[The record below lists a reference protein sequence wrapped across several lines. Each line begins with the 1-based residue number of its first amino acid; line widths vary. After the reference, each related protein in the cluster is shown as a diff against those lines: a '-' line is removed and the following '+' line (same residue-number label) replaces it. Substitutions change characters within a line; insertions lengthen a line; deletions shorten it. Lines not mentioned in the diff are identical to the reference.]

1 MTRTITPRLRTL
13 VLLLLAV
20 TGALFAGAAPA
31 SAHAALTGSD
41 PAQGVVVDRAPTQ
54 ISLTFSEQVA
64 MGDDSLRVLDPKGK
78 PVQSGKPANVS
89 GTTYAVR
96 LHAGL
101 ADGTYTVAY
110 QVVSADS
117 HPVAGAY
124 TFSIGAPSRT
134 VVSSDAG
141 AGVGGGV
148 VGWLYAVGRYLSYA
162 GFIVLAG
169 GAAFVLACWRQG
181 AGVRALQRLVVGGWL
196 ALTAA
201 TLGLLLLRGSYTSS
215 GKLGDVFNLD
225 LLGQVLQT
233 KTGAALV
240 SRLLLLAA
248 AALFVAVLFGAYA
261 RREEEAGADED
272 AAAEQR
278 DLGFGLAIG
287 GIVVGAGLAASWA
300 MAEHAS
306 TGLQPGIAMPVDIV
320 HLLAV
325 ACWFG
330 GLTALLVAL
339 YRAPAD
345 TPLGT
350 DAVRR
355 FSRLAFASV
364 LALVATGVYQSWRQL
379 GSWSAF
385 TDTRY
390 GQLLLIKLGLVA
402 VMVGLAWISRRWTGR
417 LAERGTAEA
426 ESADALRAEAT
437 VPSDAATAE
446 TGVAEQGEASLTAT
460 EPAGGVRA
468 EAPEQAP
475 LATTAGLGEA
485 SLAAATGAERH
496 DVPGQEPLSATA
508 TAEAGV
514 AEQGEAS
521 PATIEPAGGVRAEA
535 PEQAPLATTA
545 GLGEASLAAATG
557 PERADVPGQE
567 PLSTTATAETGVAEQ
582 GESSPATTEPGGGVR
597 AEEQAPLATTGS
609 GAERADVPEQA
620 PRSTTVPAGDEAGGA
635 AQAGTGEAPTAL
647 TEPTGDEQADAR
659 EQTPI
664 AATAPGA
671 ERASVPGQA
680 SRSITVPSGAA
691 AARAGGEKEASTAA
705 TEPTGT
711 DPGRAAQLARQR
723 AAVEA
728 ARRKRVRDAD
738 PGRAGL
744 RRSVLAEAGVAV
756 VLLAVTTAL
765 TQTEPGRT
773 EQEARAATAPA
784 ASSPADT
791 SGALTLD
798 MPFDTG
804 GTNGKGLVR
813 IDLDPARVGANE
825 MHLYVQR
832 PDGRPYDIPEVKVA
846 LTLKAKKIGPLPV
859 APEHITTGHWAAS
872 GVQVPMAGDWE
883 VAVTVRTSDID
894 QVTVSKNAQIG

>member
-1 MTRTITPRLRTL
+1 MTPTITPRLRTL

-64 MGDDSLRVLDPKGK
+64 MGDGSLRVLDPKGK
-78 PVQSGKPANVS
+78 PVQSGGPVNVS

-141 AGVGGGV
+141 VGAGGGV
-148 VGWLYAVGRYLSYA
+148 VGGLYSVGRYLSYA
-162 GFIVLAG
+162 GFIVLVG
-169 GAAFVLACWRQG
+169 GASFVLACWRQG

-196 ALTAA
+196 TLTAA

-215 GKLGDVFNLD
+215 GKLGDVFDLD

-261 RREEEAGADED
+261 RREEEGGADED
-272 AAAEQR
+272 AAAERR

-287 GIVVGAGLAASWA
+287 GIVVAAGLAASWA

-390 GQLLLIKLGLVA
+390 GQLLLVKLGLVA

-417 LAERGTAEA
+417 LAEPGGTAGVEVGSEA
-426 ESADALRAEAT
+426 AADAQRAEARTPLAAT
-437 VPSDAATAE
+437 VPTGAATAE
-446 TGVAEQGEASLTAT
+446 ADGAGQAGE
-460 EPAGGVRA
+460 G
-468 EAPEQAP
+468 
-475 LATTAGLGEA
+475 
-485 SLAAATGAERH
+485 AAA
-496 DVPGQEPLSATA
+496 EPS
-508 TAEAGV
+508 GD
-514 AEQGEAS
+514 
-521 PATIEPAGGVRAEA
+521 
-535 PEQAPLATTA
+535 
-545 GLGEASLAAATG
+545 
-557 PERADVPGQE
+557 ERAH
-567 PLSTTATAETGVAEQ
+567 
-582 GESSPATTEPGGGVR
+582 
-597 AEEQAPLATTGS
+597 
-609 GAERADVPEQA
+609 
-620 PRSTTVPAGDEAGGA
+620 
-635 AQAGTGEAPTAL
+635 
-647 TEPTGDEQADAR
+647 
-659 EQTPI
+659 
-664 AATAPGA
+664 
-671 ERASVPGQA
+671 VPGQA
-680 SRSITVPSGAA
+680 ARSATVPGDQVAGD
-691 AARAGGEKEASTAA
+691 GGEREASAGA
-705 TEPTGT
+705 TEPTGSKQASLAASAGPGGKGSASAAAT
-711 DPGRAAQLARQR
+711 PGAEGADLPGQATLAATEQTSGAEASAGATSSAEADPADPGRAAQLARQR
-723 AAVEA
+723 VAVED

-738 PGRAGL
+738 PNRAGL
-744 RRSVLAEAGVAV
+744 RRSVLAEAAVAV